1 MRSSLIEKVVLSII
15 CAFVFVIFIFPL
27 FWTFSMSIRNPQEV
41 FSYPPRLWPK
51 NPTFANYKT
60 VVLETDIPKYFLNS
74 MILVLI
80 SVILVLIISIP
91 SAYGLSRFSFRIS
104 SILIPIL
111 LVVQMVPSILI
122 SITFF
127 KYSRILGIYNS
138 LTFLSMTI
146 AAYRSP
152 FITWLLKSFFDT
164 IPRELEEA
172 ALIDG
177 CTRLGALR
185 RIFLPL
191 ATPGIAT
198 AVIFTSIFAWGDFVF
213 PFIMI
218 DDYNKFPVTVGI
230 FAYTEAKYQVTTHL
244 VATGAFLMVIPA
256 LIVFLLLQK
265 YVVEALTAGAIKG

>member
-104 SILIPIL
+104 SVLIPIL
-111 LVVQMVPSILI
+111 LVVQMVPGILI

-127 KYSRILGIYNS
+127 KYSRTLGIYNS

-146 AAYRSP
+146 A
-152 FITWLLKSFFDT
+152 
-164 IPRELEEA
+164 
-172 ALIDG
+172 
-177 CTRLGALR
+177 
-185 RIFLPL
+185 
-191 ATPGIAT
+191 
-198 AVIFTSIFAWGDFVF
+198 
-213 PFIMI
+213 
-218 DDYNKFPVTVGI
+218 
-230 FAYTEAKYQVTTHL
+230 
-244 VATGAFLMVIPA
+244 
-256 LIVFLLLQK
+256 
-265 YVVEALTAGAIKG
+265 